1 MNHEHI
7 PAQGPVDVNVRAHAV
22 ENLASEVAKSQDG
35 VIANAITAAI
45 GEGWTL
51 VSLTGRLVRK
61 VYPNKVEVI
70 AIDGKDILEFHPIR
84 FEQVTEGG
92 SIKIKVVQ
100 DYRVLHPNVE
110 LSGTPRTEVKP

>member
-1 MNHEHI
+1 MTERSAAGR
-7 PAQGPVDVNVRAHAV
+7 PLLDRNVMELAV
-22 ENLASEVAKSQDG
+22 ENMAAQVADSQDG
-35 VIANAITAAI
+35 VIASAITAAI

-100 DYRVLHPNVE
+100 DYRVLHPNV
-110 LSGTPRTEVKP
+110 